1 MQLIQQQLSY
11 CSNRAAETHVN
22 NYAGSMDK
30 LSCVEKN
37 AVNLILFKKAS
48 LEIKKKTMNEIK

>member
-1 MQLIQQQLSY
+1 MIQQQLSY